1 MKRFHVHV
9 AVADLDQSIGFYSKL
24 FGTAPSLAKTDYA
37 KWMLE
42 DPRINFAI
50 SALGAQ
56 QGINHLGFQ
65 VDSDD
70 ELTSLRSQAE
80 AADLGAVQEAGAAC
94 CYANSNKHWITD
106 PSGIAWETFHS
117 LGEIPVFGQTPER
130 EQDQAQEP
138 SKATPAASVCCPP
151 AAEKAEASA
160 GCCG

>member
-1 MKRFHVHV
+1 MKRFHIHV

-24 FGTAPSLAKTDYA
+24 FGSAPSLAKADYA
-37 KWMLE
+37 KWMLD

-50 SALGAQ
+50 SARGAQ

-70 ELTSLRSQAE
+70 ELASLRSQAE
-80 AADLGAVQEAGAAC
+80 AADLGAVEEAGAAC

-106 PSGIAWETFHS
+106 PSGIAWESFHS
-117 LGEIPVFGQTPER
+117 LGEIPIFGEA
-130 EQDQAQEP
+130 QDQAKP
-138 SKATPAASVCCPP
+138 TPAASVCCPP